1 MRKILSTMMLA
12 MALTAGCSPV
22 PNKTESK
29 AVLQAEVQE
38 TIALFKERDPDI
50 QRFFKDSAGYAV
62 IPKIFKG
69 AFLVGGA
76 YGKGRLYEEGQM
88 TGYCSMSQAT
98 LGFSFGGEFF
108 REIIFFHRSV
118 DVTLFKSEEYTF
130 SAQATAVA
138 LTAGAAAKTG
148 YKNGMAVFVMADS
161 GLMVDASIGGQKF
174 NVVPLD
180 LR

>member
-1 MRKILSTMMLA
+1 MQRRIDLERTKHGILQKI
-12 MALTAGCSPV
+12 
-22 PNKTESK
+22 
-29 AVLQAEVQE
+29 AEVE
-38 TIALFKERDPDI
+38 EAIALFKAADPDI
-50 QRFFKDSAGYAV
+50 QRFFNESAGYAV

-69 AFLVGGA
+69 AVLLGGA
-76 YGKGRLYEEGQM
+76 YGKGRLYENGQM

-98 LGFSFGGEFF
+98 LGFSLGGQFF

-118 DVTLFKSEEYTF
+118 DVTLFKWEEYTF

-138 LTAGAAAKTG
+138 LTSGVAAKTG
-148 YKNGMAVFVMADS
+148 YKDGMAVFVMADS

-174 NVVPLD
+174 NVVPLN